1 MKRTG
6 FLIVVVIVFMLA
18 LTLGACG
25 GSATDSASGGPS
37 PSDSPGAPLGP
48 RDTSTPAK
56 ALLGHWKDANGAD
69 QYFDGS
75 EWSTVTSGGE
85 KWSYKYEV
93 KSEDAGTKQVLLK
106 TYRLESDG
114 TTPTDVQDI
123 RFTFLNK
130 KDTQMQWGIGGL
142 SADFVDMQRRP

>member
-6 FLIVVVIVFMLA
+6 FLFAVAIVFMLA
-18 LTLGACG
+18 LTLAACG
-25 GSATDSASGGPS
+25 GSATVGGSS
-37 PSDSPGAPLGP
+37 PSDTPGAPGAPLGP

-69 QYFDGS
+69 QYFNGS
-75 EWSTVTSGGE
+75 EWFTVTSGGE
-85 KWSYKYEV
+85 TWSYRYEV
-93 KSEDAGTKQVLLK
+93 KSEDAGKKQALLK

-114 TTPTDVQDI
+114 ATPTDIQDI

-142 SADFVDMQRRP
+142 SADFVDMQLQP